1 MMTIHQCMCL
11 RVRENEYALFKL
23 LLCVLFYIKYCNY
36 SFNNIV
42 FKHYIYL
49 DYALFACIYVHANS
63 KQRQKEREGGRE
75 ICDSDNL
82 GSYTTTMWRSECHID
97 AYSGYYYVIKQ
108 QICQSCYVLCI
119 PKSYL
124 HSKHNESV

>member
-49 DYALFACIYVHANS
+49 DYALFACIYVHAN
-63 KQRQKEREGGRE
+63 KVANRERGREREGGRFV
-75 ICDSDNL
+75 IQTISV
-82 GSYTTTMWRSECHID
+82 HILPPCGD
-97 AYSGYYYVIKQ
+97 LNATLMRIQVI
-108 QICQSCYVLCI
+108 IMS
-119 PKSYL
+119 
-124 HSKHNESV
+124 